1 MFLYSGGLWYYN
13 TCALKRKCHHYEHFF
28 SLKVGLFTNFI
39 VADDEDF
46 IKKTLHFQCCIVIE
60 YVFML
65 YILRYIV
72 KKTLLSPGSMWR
84 SCTVMTSCV
93 RVDRIRSLLP
103 VMHLICYWPPLVLE
117 AVKCKERPC
126 NQGDDEKRINIH
138 SCLIIIHTYI
148 HTYQRP
154 LLLTWVNFNLGIDK

>member
-1 MFLYSGGLWYYN
+1 MCTETKMSSLR
-13 TCALKRKCHHYEHFF
+13 TFF
-28 SLKVGLFTNFI
+28 FTESWPFYKFHCSRWWGFHQKDI
-39 VADDEDF
+39 AF
-46 IKKTLHFQCCIVIE
+46 P
-60 YVFML
+60 ML
-65 YILRYIV
+65 YCYWICIHVIYSSIYC
-72 KKTLLSPGSMWR
+72 KKTLLSPGSTWR
-84 SCTVMTSCV
+84 SCTVMTSCA

-148 HTYQRP
+148 HTYISATP
-154 LLLTWVNFNLGIDK
+154 FTNMS